1 MYIKLFEHISYEEV
15 EGVLISLDAKLNN
28 ESQLQSL
35 AGSSQNG
42 PSMHDAKSS
51 MVKLLFNDFW
61 IEYVLMSYLFEH
73 HMNDHEKMDAIE
85 FFKTN
90 TGKNKSNF
98 SVEHIK
104 GGQINVFLSDK
115 SDIESFKNDNV
126 KALQMCLLATNQ
138 SINTVIHEDKLFNT
152 VYSIASAGCNKSNQR
167 LDLEPGFEWL
177 NELPDVYDLAQWL
190 VDYLSDSNMTDKY
203 KSIAMLLEYVA
214 KSKMSPIVDHTKPQV
229 TPDNKLNRVHD
240 QSITT
245 NALISTAFK
254 LNLSEML
261 MEK

>member
-1 MYIKLFEHISYEEV
+1 MHIKTFEYITYEEV
-15 EGVLISLDAKLNN
+15 EGVLISLDSKLNN
-28 ESQLQSL
+28 ASQLHSL

-61 IEYVLMSYLFEH
+61 IEYVLMDHLFRH
-73 HMNDHEKMDAIE
+73 HNDPEKLDAIE

-90 TGKNKSNF
+90 TGKSKSNF

-104 GGQINVFLSDK
+104 DGQINVFLSDK
-115 SDIESFKNDNV
+115 SDIESFTNDNV

-138 SINTVIHEDKLFNT
+138 SIDTVIHEDKLFNT

-177 NELPDVYDLAQWL
+177 NNLPDVYDLAQWL
-190 VDYLSDSNMTDKY
+190 VNYLSDNNMKDKY
-203 KSIAMLLEYVA
+203 QNIAMLLEYTA
-214 KSKMSPIVDHTKPQV
+214 KSKLSPIVDHTNPQV